1 MKKMFFITLFFANL
15 DLVFAAGSCQSA
27 RDTAFN
33 DCDKKGIEEPLR
45 LMEQIQSTA
54 QQPGAGTVPGVE
66 LAIKNT
72 ATSTRQVN
80 EFEAKCYKSF
90 KSCIQTCQQEA
101 AQAQA
106 NLNEDAALQAQQAEK
121 ECNQQPAENLAAA
134 KKAGLDL
141 NQVLPLLT
149 ALLGQLKGDGGE
161 SGDACAKDPAQCKV
175 DAAADTP
182 GATLANTTR
191 DAGDGSFLDSG
202 LNTNDAPAMG
212 EKVDP
217 SMAQFG
223 QSPGG
228 GGGGFGGGGS
238 GGGPGGR
245 ARGVPEVNP
254 DGTPK
259 INFGATGGA
268 GGKNGG
274 MQVGAA
280 SASKGSGNPVASRV
294 GIDDGRAG
302 SNGVGNAVD
311 KALQARGLAS
321 GQPGGISA
329 AHAFDNF
336 QKIEKR
342 IQTER
347 NQLAE
352 L

>member
-1 MKKMFFITLFFANL
+1 MTKIVFIILFFANL
-15 DLVFAAGSCQSA
+15 DSVFAAGTCNSA
-27 RDTAFN
+27 RDAALK
-33 DCDKKGIEEPLR
+33 DCDKANIKEPQLLVEQMRALTTQSDVGIVSGLEQNIPAGQTAEQQLGAFAVKCAESYTNCQRVCQQTAAQEQANMNPEGVQAAQEANKQCSEEPV
-45 LMEQIQSTA
+45 QNQ
-54 QQPGAGTVPGVE
+54 
-66 LAIKNT
+66 
-72 ATSTRQVN
+72 
-80 EFEAKCYKSF
+80 
-90 KSCIQTCQQEA
+90 A
-101 AQAQA
+101 A
-106 NLNEDAALQAQQAEK
+106 AEK
-121 ECNQQPAENLAAA
+121 AKMDLSQILPALIS
-134 KKAGLDL
+134 
-141 NQVLPLLT
+141 
-149 ALLGQLKGDGGE
+149 LLGQLKGDSGE
-161 SGDACAKDPAQCKV
+161 TGDACAKDPAQCKV
-175 DAAADTP
+175 DEASDTP

-191 DAGDGSFLDSG
+191 DAGTGGFLDAG
-202 LNTNDAPAMG
+202 LNPSDAPAMG

-245 ARGVPEVNP
+245 GRGVAEVNA

-259 INFGATGGA
+259 INFGATGGGA

-274 MQVGAA
+274 MPMGTA
-280 SASKGSGNPVASRV
+280 SSSKGSGNPVASRV
-294 GIDDGRAG
+294 GIDDGSKG
-302 SNGVGNAVD
+302 NGVGNAVD

-347 NQLAE
+347 NKLAE